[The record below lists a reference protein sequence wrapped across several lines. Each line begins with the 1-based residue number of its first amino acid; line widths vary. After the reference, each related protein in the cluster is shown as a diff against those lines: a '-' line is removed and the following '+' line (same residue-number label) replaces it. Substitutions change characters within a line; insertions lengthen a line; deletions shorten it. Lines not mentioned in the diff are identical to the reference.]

1 MDEDQVGLR
10 GKLDCQMQF
19 LPGHDNDD
27 DNDDNDDVVVT
38 PFSPNSE
45 TAPVAQGGELTMS
58 VVKAKELI
66 NTNFMG
72 EPDPFVRVRL
82 SRGGYLSPEFNQ
94 ETKENKENK
103 ESKESKENKE
113 SKESREDYSDEF
125 GSSIPVRQAVSLSS
139 GGKGLGG
146 TGGGVSSYTT
156 RVIEDG
162 GRYVN
167 DDEEGCRKD
176 AGRMQENAGRM
187 QEDAGGCRRMQHRLM
202 LLVM

>member
-10 GKLDCQMQF
+10 GKLDCQLQF
-19 LPGHDNDD
+19 LPGNDGGDDNN
-27 DNDDNDDVVVT
+27 NDDNDGVMVA

-58 VVKAKELI
+58 VVKAKELL

-103 ESKESKENKE
+103 ESKESKE
-113 SKESREDYSDEF
+113 SKENKEDYSDEF

-167 DDEEGCRKD
+167 DDEED
-176 AGRMQENAGRM
+176 AGRM
-187 QEDAGGCRRMQHRLM
+187 QEDAGECNTG
-202 LLVM
+202 

>member
-10 GKLDCQMQF
+10 GKLDCQLQF
-19 LPGHDNDD
+19 LPGNDGDDNN
-27 DNDDNDDVVVT
+27 NDDNDGVMVA

-58 VVKAKELI
+58 VVKAKELL

-113 SKESREDYSDEF
+113 NKEDYSDEF

-167 DDEEGCRKD
+167 DDEE
-176 AGRMQENAGRM
+176 
-187 QEDAGGCRRMQHRLM
+187 DAGGCRRMQHRLM
-202 LLVM
+202 LLGM

>member
-10 GKLDCQMQF
+10 GKLDCQLQF
-19 LPGHDNDD
+19 LPGHDNDND
-27 DNDDNDDVVVT
+27 DNDDNDVVVVA

-58 VVKAKELI
+58 VVKAKELL

-94 ETKENKENK
+94 ETKENKESK
-103 ESKESKENKE
+103 ESKESK
-113 SKESREDYSDEF
+113 EDYSDEF

-176 AGRMQENAGRM
+176 AGRMQEGCRRMQEGCRRM
-187 QEDAGGCRRMQHRLM
+187 QEDAGECSTG
-202 LLVM
+202 